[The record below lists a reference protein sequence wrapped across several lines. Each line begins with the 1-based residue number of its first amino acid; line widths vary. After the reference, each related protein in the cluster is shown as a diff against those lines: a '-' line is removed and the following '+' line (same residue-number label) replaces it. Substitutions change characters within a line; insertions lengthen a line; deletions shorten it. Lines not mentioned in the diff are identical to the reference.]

1 MFDQN
6 FTSSYTT
13 QVTLTCGA
21 VTSLN
26 VINVT
31 QNIAGACATV
41 YAKVPFVNSKA
52 PTYVQ
57 GITTGAQTVKR
68 VSDLFTGMDGC
79 AKNEGCTLG
88 KAATAAGFS
97 LQNVKDG
104 AGNDYG
110 QFVMNNWNSAG
121 IKIAVYDITC
131 SYNLMT
137 VDAKKVPSKSVPV
150 TSTFKWGY
158 SACTTVVQS
167 S

>member
-31 QNIAGACATV
+31 QNIAGPCATA
-41 YAKVPFVNSKA
+41 YAKVPYVSPKA
-52 PTYVQ
+52 PIYIQ
-57 GITTGAQTVKR
+57 GKTTGLQPIIP
-68 VSDLFTGMDGC
+68 VSTMFTGMDGC

-97 LQNVKDG
+97 LKD
-104 AGNDYG
+104 Y
-110 QFVMNNWNSAG
+110 
-121 IKIAVYDITC
+121 
-131 SYNLMT
+131 
-137 VDAKKVPSKSVPV
+137 
-150 TSTFKWGY
+150 TSP
-158 SACTTVVQS
+158 TTG
-167 S
+167 